1 MDRNSRIVTGA
12 HGQEAFEGLL
22 EEMANTRAEKVLQ
35 YGADLQLIDNWP
47 EASLMGYANIGRK
60 WRRLKR
66 LMWGVVFEEKRELNL
81 EEKKGLREALLD
93 MASYCLYAVQMMDK
107 LSPVPAT
114 KPGARFPV
122 DQVAIYAPHPE
133 KLISLLRDLGCD
145 EWFHDRVS
153 AHGEVF
159 ERKSGNVADLAFN
172 YQLIPGVEFEV
183 LSYRE
188 GGNWIEAIGAERTNG
203 LSHLGVHVEDL
214 DGAVRF
220 MEAQGYKIA
229 QQVTTQSHT
238 NPHIANSRRYEYVIF
253 DSRDQIGFDLKLIKR
268 LPL

>member
-1 MDRNSRIVTGA
+1 MDRNARIATGA
-12 HGQEAFEGLL
+12 HGQEDFENLL
-22 EEMANTRAEKVLQ
+22 EEVARTRTRKVGQ
-35 YGADLQLIDNWP
+35 YGPDLQLIDNWP

-66 LMWGVVFEEKRELNL
+66 LMWGVVFEEKRDLDL
-81 EEKKGLREALLD
+81 EEKKGLRGALLD

-107 LSPVPAT
+107 LNPIPIS
-114 KPGARFPV
+114 KPGSKFPV
-122 DQVAIYAPHPE
+122 DQVAIYSPNPE
-133 KLISLLRDLGCD
+133 KLLNLLRDLGCD
-145 EWFHDRVS
+145 EWFHDRVH

-159 ERKSGNVADLAFN
+159 ESESGNVADLAFN

-183 LSYRE
+183 LHYRE
-188 GGNWIEAIGAERTNG
+188 GDNWIEANGVDHING

-220 MEAQGYKIA
+220 MEARGFKIA
-229 QQVTTQSHT
+229 QEVKTESHT

-253 DSRDQIGFDLKLIKR
+253 DSREHLGFDLKLIKR